1 MQAELSPAELL
12 DNLVTHFT
20 GDPLAL
26 VMALLGALFVG
37 GASAVF
43 GYLSLGAALDLIMP
57 DVSNQSPPRAS
68 E

>member
-12 DNLVTHFT
+12 DSLVSHFAS
-20 GDPLAL
+20 DPLAL
-26 VMALLGALFVG
+26 VMALFGALFVA

-57 DVSNQSPPRAS
+57 DVSNQSGPRS
-68 E
+68 R

>member
-1 MQAELSPAELL
+1 MQAEISLADLL

-26 VMALLGALFVG
+26 VMALFGALFVVA
-37 GASAVF
+37 ASAVF

-57 DVSNQSPPRAS
+57 DVSNQSPPRAGK
-68 E
+68 